1 MSQQPQIVDMLVG
14 IACEALGLG
23 GINSFVILGDANE
36 LYLKEL
42 EQAVT
47 NIKHDWSFDLPG
59 FIDSDKLMFK
69 NMCGWMWYQVDAKGR
84 TRLTRDPAAMIRE
97 MYKEELSSE
106 NAEDINAMAALQKWI
121 NPGFLRKKLFKA
133 FAILYWFYAPA
144 TPDKFS
150 KIVDRRYENNYKMT
164 KPDFDWSKEPKEVP
178 IESLFR
184 FNFKLN
190 FRRLSETMAKTNET
204 LYFQIHDIYLKR
216 LAEQRGT
223 LLIIAIRRYKNANGH
238 WPEKLEDIENYV
250 PAEIL
255 IDPINCGAF
264 VYKLTEDNFTLYSRG
279 KNNIDEDGEYED
291 KYSDDYLKHE
301 IIKDDEMIW
310 PKGKK
315 AKTEEEK
322 VNAE

>member
-1 MSQQPQIVDMLVG
+1 
-14 IACEALGLG
+14 
-23 GINSFVILGDANE
+23 
-36 LYLKEL
+36 
-42 EQAVT
+42 
-47 NIKHDWSFDLPG
+47 
-59 FIDSDKLMFK
+59 
-69 NMCGWMWYQVDAKGR
+69 
-84 TRLTRDPAAMIRE
+84 
-97 MYKEELSSE
+97 
-106 NAEDINAMAALQKWI
+106 
-121 NPGFLRKKLFKA
+121 
-133 FAILYWFYAPA
+133 
-144 TPDKFS
+144 
-150 KIVDRRYENNYKMT
+150 
-164 KPDFDWSKEPKEVP
+164 
-178 IESLFR
+178 
-184 FNFKLN
+184 
-190 FRRLSETMAKTNET
+190 MAKTNET